1 MSHKPIFTPIV
12 EIKIPQDANDSSHV
26 RRLTRL
32 TPEKLEAE
40 RQKRLLEHRLAQE
53 QKWAAILLASN
64 VAVGINSC
72 LGFLLL

>member
-1 MSHKPIFTPIV
+1 MSHKPILTPIV

-26 RRLTRL
+26 RRLT
-32 TPEKLEAE
+32 PEKLEAE
-40 RQKRLLEHRLAQE
+40 PPKRLLEHRLAQG